1 MMIMTRKYGNMGI
14 SMQKLADAA
23 GVRRSTVESC
33 VRLLEPIIE
42 EMDKMTVCHQICPKC
57 GAVVDCSDGVFD

>member
-1 MMIMTRKYGNMGI
+1 MFIPRAFTFLTPFLFFMMIMTRKYGNMGI

-33 VRLLEPIIE
+33 VRLLEPIVE
-42 EMDKMTVCHQICPKC
+42 DMEKENEVR
-57 GAVVDCSDGVFD
+57 

>member
-23 GVRRSTVESC
+23 GIRRSTVESC
-33 VRLLEPIIE
+33 VRLLEPIVE
-42 EMDKMTVCHQICPKC
+42 DMEKENEMR
-57 GAVVDCSDGVFD
+57 